1 MLDSSC
7 VCPIVTGQYPDIRFE
22 EDTNMKKL
30 LSLLLLISVIIISG
44 CASTIKANSP
54 VSPEELVVSIE
65 PLVMKEFNEQ
75 DVSVK
80 VLNNNSTQKIDS
92 VSVSSFDPFTIVGP
106 SPQINIPAESKA
118 ALSFRVMAPSFEKNT
133 SMLTVSY
140 ASGIDEKEQPI
151 IRTKVVPVQMVV
163 LPDAKLQFVGFAESM
178 DNLRKSPPVSA
189 WETKKG
195 ENITVKFSVKNQGQ
209 STIAGDSMYVVVDIE
224 NKMIGNSSTVNI
236 TEAMAKGGTSY
247 TRGME
252 LPVQKDAPNGETNVY
267 VNLMKGD
274 YLLDSQTLVLK
285 VKL

>member
-7 VCPIVTGQYPDIRFE
+7 ICPIVTGQYPDIRFE

-195 ENITVKFSVKNQGQ
+195 ENITVKFSVKNHGQ
-209 STIAGDSMYVVVDIE
+209 STIAGNSMYVVVDIE

>member
-92 VSVSSFDPFTIVGP
+92 VSVSSFDPFTIVGS

-140 ASGIDEKEQPI
+140 ASGTDEKEQPI

-195 ENITVKFSVKNQGQ
+195 ENITVKFSVKNHGQ
-209 STIAGDSMYVVVDIE
+209 STIAGNSMYVVVDIE

-247 TRGME
+247 TRGVE

>member
-195 ENITVKFSVKNQGQ
+195 ENITVKFSVKNHGQ
-209 STIAGDSMYVVVDIE
+209 STIAGNSMYVVVDIE

-247 TRGME
+247 TRGVE

>member
-140 ASGIDEKEQPI
+140 ASGTDEKEQPI

-163 LPDAKLQFVGFAESM
+163 LPDAKLQFVGFAENM

-195 ENITVKFSVKNQGQ
+195 ENITVKFSVKNHGQ

-224 NKMIGNSSTVNI
+224 NKMMGNSSTVNI

>member
-140 ASGIDEKEQPI
+140 ASGTDEKEQPI

-195 ENITVKFSVKNQGQ
+195 ENITVKFSVKNHGQ
-209 STIAGDSMYVVVDIE
+209 STIAGNSMYVVVDIE

-247 TRGME
+247 TRGVE

>member
-92 VSVSSFDPFTIVGP
+92 VSVSSFDPFTIVGS

-140 ASGIDEKEQPI
+140 ASGTDEKEQPI

-195 ENITVKFSVKNQGQ
+195 ENITVKFSVKNHGQ

>member
-92 VSVSSFDPFTIVGP
+92 VSVSSFDPFTIVGS

-195 ENITVKFSVKNQGQ
+195 ENITVKFSVKNHGQ
-209 STIAGDSMYVVVDIE
+209 STIAGNSMYVVVDIE

-247 TRGME
+247 TRGVE

>member
-92 VSVSSFDPFTIVGP
+92 VSVSSFDPFTIVGS

-140 ASGIDEKEQPI
+140 ASGTDEKEQPI

-195 ENITVKFSVKNQGQ
+195 ENITVKFSVKNHGQ
-209 STIAGDSMYVVVDIE
+209 STIAGNSMYVVVDIE